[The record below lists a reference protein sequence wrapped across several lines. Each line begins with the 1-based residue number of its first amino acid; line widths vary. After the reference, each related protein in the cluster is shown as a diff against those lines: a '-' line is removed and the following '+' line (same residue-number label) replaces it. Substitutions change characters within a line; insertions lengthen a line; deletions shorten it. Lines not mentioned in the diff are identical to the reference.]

1 VLASAVL
8 DTVIGVSFVF
18 FLVALASSAIVEWV
32 ANLTRKR
39 AKYLLRGVQAMLVD
53 RPVARTSW
61 SPAGIWTAMRA
72 EQTLYRDVMHRTVG
86 AAERSK
92 LVKVMDHP
100 LLRARRQTDPD
111 GRYTRLPPYLP
122 AADVATALVDEL
134 LDSPLPDQFAERIAA
149 IGGSLG
155 RSLSALWERAAA
167 DPQQFLVEV
176 AGWYD
181 AQMERVSGWY
191 KRWTKRWIIA
201 VGLLIAVLVGVNTVR
216 IAESLYGSDTVREA
230 VSAAATGPGL
240 CGDPAAGTD
249 QSVTEGPAARTALCV
264 QDTLRGLDVAGLPL
278 GWPTGCPA
286 DPAACARPALSDPGA
301 PVGVLD
307 WLVTLLGIALT
318 TGAAALGAPFWF
330 DAIGRLSSL
339 RSTGTRPVEAAST
352 TPPARA

>member
-1 VLASAVL
+1 VFASAVL

-53 RPVARTSW
+53 RPAARRSW
-61 SPAGIWTAMRA
+61 SPRDIWTAMRA
-72 EQTLYRDVMHRTVG
+72 EQAMYHDVMHPTVEV
-86 AAERSK
+86 AESST
-92 LVKVMDHP
+92 LVKVMGHP

-122 AADVATALVDEL
+122 SADVATALVDEL
-134 LDSPLPDQFAERIAA
+134 LDSPRPDQIAGRIAG

-155 RSLSALWERAAA
+155 RSLAALWERAAA

-191 KRWTKRWIIA
+191 KRWTKRWLIA
-201 VGLLIAVLVGVNTVR
+201 VGLLIAVLVGVDTVR

-230 VSAAATGPGL
+230 VRAATAEPGL

-249 QSVTEGPAARTALCV
+249 QGVTDGPAARTALCV
-264 QDTLRGLDVAGLPL
+264 QDTLRGLDAAGLPL
-278 GWPTGCPA
+278 GWPSGCPA
-286 DPAACARPALSDPGA
+286 DVSACARPALADPAA
-301 PVGVLD
+301 PVDALD
-307 WLVTLLGIALT
+307 WLVKLLGIALT
-318 TGAAALGAPFWF
+318 VGAAALGAPFWF

-339 RSTGTRPVEAAST
+339 RNTGTRPTEVAAA
-352 TPPARA
+352 PARP

>member
-53 RPVARTSW
+53 RPAARTSW
-61 SPAGIWTAMRA
+61 SPRDIWTAMRA
-72 EQTLYRDVMHRTVG
+72 EQTMYHDVMHPTVE
-86 AAERSK
+86 AAERST
-92 LVKVMDHP
+92 LVKVMGHP

-122 AADVATALVDEL
+122 SADVATALVDEL
-134 LDSPLPDQFAERIAA
+134 LDSPLPDQIAGRIAG

-155 RSLSALWERAAA
+155 RSLAALWERAAA

-191 KRWTKRWIIA
+191 KRWTKRWLIA
-201 VGLLIAVLVGVNTVR
+201 VGLLIAVLVGVDTVR

-230 VSAAATGPGL
+230 VSAAAAEPGL

-249 QSVTEGPAARTALCV
+249 QDVTDGPAARTALCV
-264 QDTLRGLDVAGLPL
+264 QDTLRGLDAAGLPL
-278 GWPTGCPA
+278 GWPSGCPA
-286 DPAACARPALSDPGA
+286 DVAACARPALADPAA
-301 PVGVLD
+301 PVDALD
-307 WLVTLLGIALT
+307 WLVKLLGIALT
-318 TGAAALGAPFWF
+318 VGAAALGAPFWF

-339 RSTGTRPVEAAST
+339 RSTGTRPTEVAAA
-352 TPPARA
+352 PGGP